1 MKKRNGKTV
10 EPGAGKKKYRK
21 PQLRIHGDIRAI
33 TKAKAGTRTD
43 GTGLPKTKTTA
54 GP

>member
-1 MKKRNGKTV
+1 MSKRKGMTAR
-10 EPGAGKKKYRK
+10 PGARKKAYRT
-21 PQLRIHGDIRAI
+21 PGLRVHGDIRAI

-43 GTGLPKTKTTA
+43 GTGQPKTKTTA